1 MFSFWVW
8 NSNHSVHIRDVEG
21 SRTYKLICLHW
32 LSMRSGDFFLIEHP
46 VTLEALYWNP
56 QFSDVS
62 FVVEGERFRA
72 HKLVLATRC
81 EYFRQGNASSYYLMI
96 RYSYGIRLIF
106 TAQSHALW
114 RTERKLQSRNS
125 AQGNK
130 HPRLPHFAEVSMV
143 LCSLKELGR
152 LQCCS
157 YTVQIHL
164 HRKSRAHCIQLR
176 AALGDSSPRSR
187 IRAD

>member
-1 MFSFWVW
+1 
-8 NSNHSVHIRDVEG
+8 
-21 SRTYKLICLHW
+21 
-32 LSMRSGDFFLIEHP
+32 
-46 VTLEALYWNP
+46 LEALYWNP

-143 LCSLKELGR
+143 LYIYTGRVELTAFNFEQLLAILHLAHEYGLIDIQRPIVDYLKVIV
-152 LQCCS
+152 
-157 YTVQIHL
+157 TF
-164 HRKSRAHCIQLR
+164 
-176 AALGDSSPRSR
+176 D
-187 IRAD
+187 